1 MVIRPKSA
9 IRHAFRA
16 MTDPVNAKS
25 LLLTVLCLK
34 GWAAAKFGRWTASK
48 EVILDLKHLRLCV
61 DTSRAEIVGYLEIWH
76 DHCYDAIAV
85 DRPQCVVDVGANIG
99 SFSLY
104 QAMVKHAEQVIAF
117 EPSPQTFRRTAKNV
131 EINGLKN
138 VRLVNA
144 AVGDKRGV
152 LSFSEAPMSIGGQVT
167 ESGRLQVPCVTLDD
181 ELRDVP
187 SIDILKIDTE
197 GYETHVLRGAS
208 ETLKKTKRIAFEL
221 HYPGEQQ
228 EIDSIL
234 FPLGFSLAKM
244 HAGLAFYCAAP
255 PLNNRLLGETGK
267 RALSLKHLE
276 ESRGLE
282 KD

>member
-1 MVIRPKSA
+1 MK
-9 IRHAFRA
+9 HALRA

-25 LLLTVLCLK
+25 LFLTVLCLK
-34 GWAAAKFGRWTASK
+34 AWAGAKFGRWTASK
-48 EVILDLKHLRLCV
+48 EVMLDLKHLRLCV
-61 DTSRAEIVGYLEIWH
+61 DISRADLVGYWEVWH
-76 DHCYDAIAV
+76 DRCYDAIDL

-99 SFSLY
+99 AFSLY
-104 QAMVKHAEQVIAF
+104 QAMVKNAEQVIAF
-117 EPSPQTFRRTAKNV
+117 EPSPQTFTRLAKNI
-131 EINGLKN
+131 EINGLRN

-152 LSFSEAPMSIGGQVT
+152 LSFSEDPMPVLCRVS
-167 ESGRLQVPCVTLDD
+167 ESGRLKVPGVTLDD

-221 HYPGEQQ
+221 HYPAEQQ
-228 EIDSIL
+228 EIESIL

-244 HAGLAFYCAAP
+244 HAGLAFYCAAT
-255 PLNNRLLGETGK
+255 PLNPEQTLL
-267 RALSLKHLE
+267 RPDSVSALDSA
-276 ESRGLE
+276 
-282 KD
+282 